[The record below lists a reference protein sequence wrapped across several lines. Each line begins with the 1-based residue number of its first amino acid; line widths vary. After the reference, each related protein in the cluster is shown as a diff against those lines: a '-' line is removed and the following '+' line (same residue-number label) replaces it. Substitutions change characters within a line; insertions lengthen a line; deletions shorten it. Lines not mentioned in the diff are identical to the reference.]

1 MKKPDIRRT
10 YYRNGRPYQEVPF
23 VAGKI
28 NGIIREWH
36 ASGALARE
44 VPMKDGFR
52 HGVCKQ
58 WNDKGELLG
67 TFEMRLGSGISK
79 QWHPNGQ
86 LQFEASIVNEKFT
99 GRMRSWNEQGQ
110 LIAETFFL
118 DNKKVAKTEYEQAQ
132 QSSPDLPAYGDD
144 DGEGPKFVKHD
155 DRSDAPER
163 LISRILSSRKA
174 EAREWLQASTPTEK
188 KMLDELGSKQS
199 AALVEELY
207 TAGAATVLAA
217 DINEDMKG
225 NQTADKLVVA
235 LPVDARQRE
244 TIRDLCAH
252 RGFTFTPERETG
264 HSHLAILF
272 G

>member
-44 VPMKDGFR
+44 IPMKDGFR

-86 LQFEASIVNEKFT
+86 LQFQASIVNEKFN

-118 DNKKVAKTEYEQAQ
+118 DNKKVAKAEYEQAQ
-132 QSSPDLPAYGDD
+132 QSNPDLPSYGDND
-144 DGEGPKFVKHD
+144 DEGPKPVKHD

-163 LISRILSSRKA
+163 LISRILSTRKA
-174 EAREWLQASTPTEK
+174 EAREWLQASTSTGK
-188 KMLDELGSKQS
+188 KMLDELSSKRS

-235 LPVDARQRE
+235 LPANAQQRE
-244 TIRDLCAH
+244 AIRDLCAH

>member
-1 MKKPDIRRT
+1 MKKPDIRRS

-58 WNDKGELLG
+58 WNNKGELLG
-67 TFEMRLGSGISK
+67 TFEMRLGSGTSK

-86 LQFEASIVNEKFT
+86 LQFEASIVNEKFN

-118 DNKKVAKTEYEQAQ
+118 DSKKVAKADYEKAQ
-132 QSSPDLPAYGDD
+132 QSNPDLPPYEDD
-144 DGEGPKFVKHD
+144 DSEGPKLVKHD
-155 DRSDAPER
+155 GRRDAPER
-163 LISRILSSRKA
+163 LISRIISTRKA
-174 EAREWLQASTPTEK
+174 EAREWLQTSTSTGRK
-188 KMLDELGSKQS
+188 LGELGSKQS
-199 AALVEELY
+199 TALVEELY

-235 LPVDARQRE
+235 LPANAQQRDAIRE
-244 TIRDLCAH
+244 LCVH
-252 RGFTFTPERETG
+252 KGLTFTPERETG
-264 HSHLAILF
+264 QSHLAILF